1 MIILDIIVLTAGFGL
16 LIYGA
21 WQLYNFKMKA
31 YLLMDYTWHRLVK
44 KDWSGQDDEE
54 ARHYFKRGIVALIVG
69 IILLLIAFKMS
80 NSL

>member
-1 MIILDIIVLTAGFGL
+1 MRTAYLIVEMVGFGL
-16 LIYGA
+16 SIYGA

-31 YLLMDYTWHRLVK
+31 YLLMDYTWHKLIK

-54 ARHYFKRGIVALIVG
+54 ARSYFKRGIITLIVG
-69 IILLLIAFKMS
+69 IILLLVAFKMS